1 MERCF
6 HYTRSPGRLQVS
18 PTPPSEKRHAAPK
31 RSMPQTVKKP
41 PGGVGGPAGPLT
53 VIVSGGFA
61 AGAGRFRLS
70 AENFPYP
77 EERPGG
83 PFRPDQRRS
92 AILEKVPNALFRHAE
107 ACRPKAQH
115 AVSKCRIIPRSRGHT
130 CPATFLPGLPAS
142 SPRARRF
149 RQSSSG
155 TDVPPSAPPTG
166 AAPGPG
172 CPGRWDR
179 RCG

>member
-1 MERCF
+1 MVLLPDENGTGF
-6 HYTRSPGRLQVS
+6 IIIIHHI
-18 PTPPSEKRHAAPK
+18 PPFANSKNLRHTLC
-31 RSMPQTVKKP
+31 RRQTVKKP

-70 AENFPYP
+70 AENIPYT

-107 ACRPKAQH
+107 RPERSGRGDE
-115 AVSKCRIIPRSRGHT
+115 AVDNIP
-130 CPATFLPGLPAS
+130 PADQALLA
-142 SPRARRF
+142 
-149 RQSSSG
+149 
-155 TDVPPSAPPTG
+155 G
-166 AAPGPG
+166 AAGLLLSE
-172 CPGRWDR
+172 WELW
-179 RCG
+179 